1 MWRNVLGGIMNRHL
15 HNASRFVVALAF
27 AALAGSGVAL
37 AQDKAAA
44 AKAQAPAK
52 GEPTVTKLIENESV
66 IASDVTFKPG
76 DLSAMRLRPAR
87 VIHYVTSGEM
97 TVTYQD
103 GKSEVRKF
111 KAGDTVWRAAENIE
125 AKNATKKPIRLVQV
139 IPKSAPAK

>member
-1 MWRNVLGGIMNRHL
+1 MNRHL
-15 HNASRFVVALAF
+15 QTVSRFALALAF
-27 AALAGSGVAL
+27 AALAGSGTAW

-52 GEPTVTKLIENESV
+52 GEPTVTSLIDNDSV
-66 IASDVTFKPG
+66 TAADVTFKPG
-76 DLSAMRLRPAR
+76 DVSAIRQRPGR
-87 VIHYVTSGEM
+87 VIHYVTAGEL
-97 TVTYQD
+97 TVTFAD

-125 AKNATKKPIRLVQV
+125 ARNATKKPVRLIQV

>member
-1 MWRNVLGGIMNRHL
+1 MKRYLQIV
-15 HNASRFVVALAF
+15 SRFAVALAF

-44 AKAQAPAK
+44 PKAQATAK
-52 GEPTVTKLIENESV
+52 GEPTVTRLIENESV
-66 IASDVTFKPG
+66 TASDVTFKPG
-76 DLSAMRLRPAR
+76 DVSAIRARPAR

-97 TVTYQD
+97 TVTFQD

-125 AKNATKKPIRLVQV
+125 AKNATKKPIRLIQV

>member
-1 MWRNVLGGIMNRHL
+1 MKRHL
-15 HNASRFVVALAF
+15 QIVTRFAVALAF

-44 AKAQAPAK
+44 PKAQATAK
-52 GEPTVTKLIENESV
+52 GEPTVTRLIENESV
-66 IASDVTFKPG
+66 TTADVTFKPG
-76 DLSAMRLRPAR
+76 DVSSMRARPAR
-87 VIHYVTSGEM
+87 VIHYVTAGEM

-125 AKNATKKPIRLVQV
+125 AKNATKKPIRLIQV
-139 IPKSAPAK
+139 VPKSAPTK

>member
-1 MWRNVLGGIMNRHL
+1 MKKHL
-15 HNASRFVVALAF
+15 QIVSSFAVALAF

-44 AKAQAPAK
+44 PKAQAPAK
-52 GEPTVTKLIENESV
+52 GDPTVTMLIENESV
-66 IASDVTFKPG
+66 TTADVTFKPG
-76 DLSAMRLRPAR
+76 DVSSMRPRPAR
-87 VIHYVTSGEM
+87 VIHYVTAGEM
-97 TVTYQD
+97 TVTFHD

-139 IPKSAPAK
+139 IPKTAPAK

>member
-1 MWRNVLGGIMNRHL
+1 MKRHL
-15 HNASRFVVALAF
+15 QIVTRFAVALAF

-37 AQDKAAA
+37 AQDKAAKP
-44 AKAQAPAK
+44 KAQAPAK
-52 GEPTVTKLIENESV
+52 GEPTVTMMIENESV
-66 IASDVTFKPG
+66 TTADVTFKPG
-76 DLSAMRLRPAR
+76 DVSSMRARPAR
-87 VIHYVTSGEM
+87 VIHYVTAGEL

-125 AKNATKKPIRLVQV
+125 AKNATKKPIRLIQV

>member
-1 MWRNVLGGIMNRHL
+1 MKRHL
-15 HNASRFVVALAF
+15 QIVSRFAVALAF
-27 AALAGSGVAL
+27 AALTGSGVAW

-44 AKAQAPAK
+44 PKAQAAAK

-66 IASDVTFKPG
+66 TTSDVTFKPG
-76 DLSAMRLRPAR
+76 DVSAMRARPAR

-125 AKNATKKPIRLVQV
+125 ARNATKKPIRLVQV

>member
-1 MWRNVLGGIMNRHL
+1 MKRHL
-15 HNASRFVVALAF
+15 QIVTRFAVALAF

-37 AQDKAAA
+37 AQDKAATP
-44 AKAQAPAK
+44 KAQAAAK
-52 GEPTVTKLIENESV
+52 GEPTVTMMIENESV
-66 IASDVTFKPG
+66 TTADVTFKPG
-76 DLSAMRLRPAR
+76 DVSSIRARPAR
-87 VIHYVTSGEM
+87 VIHYVTAGEL

-125 AKNATKKPIRLVQV
+125 AKNATKKSIRLIQV